1 MPQSKTKRKARSSSG
16 RSMTW
21 GGPSGARDRRWNFA
35 ILAGIVL
42 AALYG
47 AYAWWDSDRIAK
59 AFMARAA
66 EGEGVLER
74 VESIP
79 SQGRAHLDP
88 GQPYTYQD
96 RFPTSGPHDP
106 TWTPPGVHRQPQR
119 PTQLVHALEHGNIVI
134 YYDEPGPGAMERLEG
149 WADLYDGQWS
159 GLLVTPAAGLAE
171 AVVLT
176 AWTKRLELDSFD
188 PAAAAAFIDAY
199 RGRGPENPVR

>member
-1 MPQSKTKRKARSSSG
+1 MPRSKTKRKARSSRA
-16 RSMTW
+16 RSITW
-21 GGPSGARDRRWNFA
+21 GGPSGAHDARWNFA
-35 ILAGIVL
+35 ILAAIAL

-47 AYAWWDSDRIAK
+47 AYAWWDSARIES

-66 EGEGVLER
+66 EGEGALER
-74 VESIP
+74 VESSP
-79 SQGRAHLDP
+79 SQGRAHLNP
-88 GQPYTYQD
+88 GQSYAYQN

-106 TWTPPGVHRQPQR
+106 TWTPPGVYDQPQR

-134 YYDEPGPGAMERLEG
+134 YYDEPGPEVMERLER
-149 WADLYDGQWS
+149 WADLYDDQWS
-159 GLLVTPAAGLAE
+159 GLVVTPAAGLGN

-176 AWTKRLELDSFD
+176 AWTKRLELDPFD